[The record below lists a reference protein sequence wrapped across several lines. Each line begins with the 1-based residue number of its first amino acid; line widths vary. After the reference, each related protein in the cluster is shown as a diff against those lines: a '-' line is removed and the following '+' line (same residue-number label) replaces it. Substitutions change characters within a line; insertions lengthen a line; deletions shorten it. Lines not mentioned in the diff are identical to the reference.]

1 MKKYFYAAACVI
13 ALFLSTVAIAQERD
27 QHQFNDHDRQAAQDW
42 YSQHHKNAPKGL
54 RDRDRLSTDEEA
66 RLEPGKPLD
75 RELRKK
81 AYDAPRDLR
90 HQLPP
95 APAHHSYKTIGGHVV
110 LVDSRTN
117 VVRDVIHLHHQ

>member
-1 MKKYFYAAACVI
+1 MKKYFYVAACVI
-13 ALFLSTVAIAQERD
+13 ALFLTTVAIAQQSDEHR
-27 QHQFNDHDRQAAQDW
+27 FNEHDRQAVQDW
-42 YSQHHKNAPKGL
+42 YGQHHQNAPKGL
-54 RDRDRLSTDEEA
+54 RDRDRLSADEEA
-66 RLEPGKPLD
+66 RLEAGKPLD
-75 RELRKK
+75 RELRRK

-110 LVDSRTN
+110 LVDNRDH